1 MTVSLS
7 NPRTAEHVVMSL
19 LADRPMR
26 RIVLLCAL
34 CGCASAATTSEN
46 TIAKQAVI
54 FSSDQ
59 GTILG
64 ERPRASVATIAA
76 APAAVWLAAK
86 KVFADLDVP
95 LIVENTSTHQMGNPN
110 FYKSRMFAGEPM
122 SQLVDC
128 GSGMTGPK
136 ASTYRIYIS
145 LLTSIATDGKGGT
158 TVQTTFVPMGQD
170 ISAGSADRIPC
181 GSTGRFEA
189 NFLDRIQKTL
199 GK

>member
-1 MTVSLS
+1 
-7 NPRTAEHVVMSL
+7 MSL
-19 LADRPMR
+19 PAGEAMR
-26 RIVLLCAL
+26 RILLLCAL
-34 CGCASAATTSEN
+34 SGCASTGTTSEN
-46 TIAKQAVI
+46 TTPKQAAI
-54 FSSDQ
+54 FSGDK
-59 GTILG
+59 GTIFA
-64 ERPRASVATIAA
+64 ERPRAATATIV
-76 APAAVWLAAK
+76 APPASVWLAAK

-95 LIVENTSTHQMGNPN
+95 LVVENTSTHQMGNPN
-110 FYKSRMFAGEPM
+110 FYKSRTFAGQPM

-145 LLTSIATDGKGGT
+145 LLTSISTDGKGGT
-158 TVQTTFVPMGQD
+158 TVLTTFVPMGQD

-189 NFLDRIQKTL
+189 AFVDLINKTL

>member
-1 MTVSLS
+1 
-7 NPRTAEHVVMSL
+7 
-19 LADRPMR
+19 MR
-26 RIVLLCAL
+26 RVFLLCAL
-34 CGCASAATTSEN
+34 CGCASAGTSSEN
-46 TIAKQAVI
+46 TTPKQAAI
-54 FSSDQ
+54 FSGEQ
-59 GTILG
+59 GTIFA
-64 ERPRASVATIAA
+64 ERPRASIATIAA

-95 LIVENTSTHQMGNPN
+95 LLVENTSTHQMGNPN
-110 FYKSRMFAGEPM
+110 FYKSRVFGGQPM
-122 SQLVDC
+122 AQLVDC

-145 LLTSIATDGKGGT
+145 LLTSISTDGKGGT

-181 GSTGRFEA
+181 GSTGRLEA
-189 NFLDRIQKTL
+189 NFLERINKTL